1 MGRTTIMYMHALKP
15 PPDVL
20 ANYVGAARDVLE
32 KYMKKRLVAP
42 IDIEHLAVN
51 LGFQIVQ
58 LHSPADEFSGLVS
71 PRHKLIGVNANH
83 HLHRQRFTIAHELSH
98 FILRHAPEG
107 ECTSREVAAQDA
119 EADACASELLMPSQ
133 LLEPYLTGGVRV
145 TVRSLA
151 RLFNVSEE
159 AMSHKVQDMQK
170 QKMWSEKLG

>member
-1 MGRTTIMYMHALKP
+1 MGRTTIMYTHALKP
-15 PPDVL
+15 PSDTVAQCVRAAQDVL
-20 ANYVGAARDVLE
+20 Q

-42 IDIEHLAVN
+42 VDIEQLAAD
-51 LGFQIVQ
+51 LGFQIIQ

-98 FILRHAPEG
+98 FILRHEPEG

-151 RLFNVSEE
+151 KLFNVSEE
-159 AMSHKVQDMQK
+159 AMSHKVQDAQK